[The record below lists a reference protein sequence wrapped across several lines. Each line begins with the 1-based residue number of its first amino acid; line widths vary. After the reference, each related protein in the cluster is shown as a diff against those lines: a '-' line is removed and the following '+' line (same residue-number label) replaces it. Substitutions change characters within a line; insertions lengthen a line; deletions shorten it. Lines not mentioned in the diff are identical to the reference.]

1 MFAVDG
7 PAHLV
12 PALFLAGA
20 VLTGRG
26 TCVARVW
33 GPGSRMG
40 PGEGWGEVL
49 GEYVAIGVELVDR
62 GVEPSGTDLARGD

>member
-1 MFAVDG
+1 
-7 PAHLV
+7 
-12 PALFLAGA
+12 
-20 VLTGRG
+20 
-26 TCVARVW
+26 
-33 GPGSRMG
+33 MG